1 MHANIGDGRVPA
13 LELMN
18 VCGLIL
24 GHGMARVEDGRQGCE
39 MACTSLSLRA
49 CLHIR
54 GRING
59 AASVQIHAPPP
70 KGVISGTCA
79 GFDDANKGRE

>member
-24 GHGMARVEDGRQGCE
+24 GRGMARVEDGRQGCE

-59 AASVQIHAPPP
+59 AASVQIHAPP
-70 KGVISGTCA
+70 KRRYLGDV
-79 GFDDANKGRE
+79 RRV